1 MSATEID
8 VLKRSLPLQNNLSL
22 YTCIKTKVNYYDDLE
37 FRLATGLDSLIQKFG
52 HFGWREMK
60 PMIVGIKCYTSADTA
75 SVFVLHT
82 NRDGSK
88 RDFLEAFDVEND
100 TWQTFKYPLFNSPST
115 ETRIQISEGVTA
127 FTLAVLDTSLR
138 VRHDHNINDFPRGY
152 ESFDRYNTKT
162 IVYRNEAGVLFNP
175 SGAAL
180 AECFIIDPIE
190 YDVR

>member
-22 YTCIKTKVNYYDDLE
+22 YTCIKTKVNYYEDLE
-37 FRLATGLDSLIQKFG
+37 FRLAIGLDSLIQKFG

-60 PMIVGIKCYTSADTA
+60 PMVVGIKCYTSAATA
-75 SVFVLHT
+75 SIFVLHT

-88 RDFLEAFDVEND
+88 RAFLETFDVENEV
-100 TWQTFKYPLFNSPST
+100 WHTFKYPLFNSPST
-115 ETRIQISEGVTA
+115 ETRIQISEGVSA

-152 ESFDRYNTKT
+152 ASFDHTNTKT
-162 IVYRNEAGVLFNP
+162 IVYRDEAGVLFNP
-175 SGAAL
+175 SAAAL

-190 YDVR
+190 HADS